1 MEVGEPFLQ
10 ELSPYFP
17 RQACSHPAKEHW
29 VKLFPERLMPVQGLW
44 AHADKIQELFPWF
57 LVSQPAGFALLQPQA
72 EGLGHCCIPA
82 PLPEPLGQLGPGA
95 LLCWGCTTS
104 AGNNLTKLYSFCGSN
119 EKEGKPQKAPFVSHL
134 TVFPCPH
141 TCSA

>member
-29 VKLFPERLMPVQGLW
+29 VKLFPERLMPIQGLW
-44 AHADKIQELFPWF
+44 AHVGKIQEFFPWF

-72 EGLGHCCIPA
+72 EGLGHCCIP
-82 PLPEPLGQLGPGA
+82 EPLGQLGPGA
-95 LLCWGCTTS
+95 LLCWGRTAS
-104 AGNNLTKLYSFCGSN
+104 AGNNFGQALFFL
-119 EKEGKPQKAPFVSHL
+119 
-134 TVFPCPH
+134 
-141 TCSA
+141 